1 MPSQLPYLNTYKN
14 VGKLFEKIHAA
25 KRPEALTNRF
35 LYDTLGL
42 KSTNDRPLIT
52 LLKTLGFLDGSGKP
66 TPAYDALK
74 AEKKIAAQAIA
85 QGIRRGY
92 APLFEANEKANEL
105 GREQLKGLVAQVAG
119 TDISTTNKIVG
130 TLSSLLGLAD
140 FSENGSQPNE
150 EEETVEEGTDETQ
163 EGDETDAGIGALK
176 FGGMNHQFHYN
187 IQVHLPANG
196 SEETYMNIFNALRKV
211 FR

>member
-14 VGKLFEKIHAA
+14 VGKLFEKIHTA
-25 KRPEALTNRF
+25 KRPEALTNKF

-42 KSTNDRPLIT
+42 KSTNDRPLIA
-52 LLKTLGFLDGSGKP
+52 LLKTLGFLDGAGNP

-74 AEKKIAAQAIA
+74 AEKKVAAQAIA
-85 QGIRRGY
+85 RGIRRGY

-119 TDISTTNKIVG
+119 TDTNTTAKIVG
-130 TLSSLLGLAD
+130 TLISLLSLAD
-140 FSENGSQPNE
+140 FSEGETQPRGEEIGAEETNDTAE
-150 EEETVEEGTDETQ
+150 EEETG
-163 EGDETDAGIGALK
+163 AGIAALK
-176 FGGMNHQFHYN
+176 FSGMNHQFHYN

-211 FR
+211 FK